1 MEQAAV
7 GVLML
12 ETNFPRPLGDIGNE
26 QTWDFPVRFRTVGG
40 ASAQKVVLEDPRA
53 LLDGFV
59 QVGRELISDGCT
71 GLTTSC
77 GFLALMQDELKDA
90 LGVPFASS
98 PLMQLPL
105 IEALLPTNK
114 EASILTI
121 SKESL
126 SAAHLRAAGA
136 RDDVPIEGLPRSGTF
151 ATAIFDDSPEMD
163 FATCRTEICET
174 AERLVSRR
182 ETVGAIVLECTNMAP
197 FAADIAKI
205 TGRPVYSIVSF
216 LNWFQAGLAPPRY

>member
-7 GVLML
+7 GILML
-12 ETNFPRPLGDIGNE
+12 ETNFPRPLGDIGHD

-53 LLDGFV
+53 LLDSFV

-105 IEALLPTNK
+105 IEAMLPTNK
-114 EASILTI
+114 EAGILTI

-126 SAAHLRAAGA
+126 SAAHLHAAGA
-136 RDDVPIEGLPRSGTF
+136 RDDVPIEGLPRSGAF
-151 ATAIFDDSPEMD
+151 ATAIFDDLPEMD

-174 AERLVSRR
+174 AERLVSRC

-197 FAADIAKI
+197 FAADIAKV